1 MVIITT
7 NNANQMLG
15 IIFRGK
21 RKILFYKDK
30 IVSYLRIK
38 KYFVQYDR
46 IYLEF
51 VVPVWLPILKDKI
64 NLNEQ
69 VQHRVTKLIA
79 EIKNLSYD

>member
-21 RKILFYKDK
+21 RKILFYKEK

-51 VVPVWLPILKDKI
+51 VIPV
-64 NLNEQ
+64 
-69 VQHRVTKLIA
+69 
-79 EIKNLSYD
+79 